1 MSEPVLIAVIT
12 AGATIIAAVIGI
24 FAAKAKSGNKTTVK
38 QNNKGKGDSVQI
50 GVMNI
55 NTEENK
61 NERKN

>member
-12 AGATIIAAVIGI
+12 AGAAIITAVIGI
-24 FAAKAKSGNKTTVK
+24 FAEKAKSGNKTTIK
-38 QNNKGKGDSVQI
+38 QKSKGKGDSVQI

-55 NTEENK
+55 ISEEKK